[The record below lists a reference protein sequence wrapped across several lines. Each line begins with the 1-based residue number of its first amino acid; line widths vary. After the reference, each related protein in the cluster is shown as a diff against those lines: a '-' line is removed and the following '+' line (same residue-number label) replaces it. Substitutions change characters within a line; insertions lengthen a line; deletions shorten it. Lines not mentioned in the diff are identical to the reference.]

1 CGACADVCDTVMDKM
16 GYARGLVKYSTQN
29 AIKNKWTS
37 AETWRHVFRP
47 RVLVYTSI
55 LAGVCIAMLVSLALR
70 TPFKVDVVRDRGVM
84 ARIVAGGMIENVYR
98 LQVMNATES
107 EQHYR
112 LTVSGLPG
120 LAVASEDQVVV
131 ESTQSRWVA
140 VRVQLPYE
148 AAAAG
153 THPIYF
159 EITARDSSAQL
170 REKSVFLVPR

>member
-1 CGACADVCDTVMDKM
+1 M
-16 GYARGLVKYSTQN
+16 L
-29 AIKNKWTS
+29 
-37 AETWRHVFRP
+37 FR
-47 RVLVYTSI
+47 S
-55 LAGVCIAMLVSLALR
+55 ALR

-98 LQVMNATES
+98 LQIMNATEA

-112 LTVSGLPG
+112 ITVSGLPG
-120 LAVASEDQVVV
+120 LALASEEEVVV
-131 ESTQSRWVA
+131 DSTQSRWVV
-140 VRVQLPYE
+140 VRLQLPYE

-153 THPIYF
+153 THPIHF